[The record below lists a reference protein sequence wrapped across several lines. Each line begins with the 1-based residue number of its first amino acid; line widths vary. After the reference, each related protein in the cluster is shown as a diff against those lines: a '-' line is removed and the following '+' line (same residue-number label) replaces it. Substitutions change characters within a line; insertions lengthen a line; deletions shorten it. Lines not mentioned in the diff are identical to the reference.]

1 MSFTDSF
8 KDLAGGDLDDFA
20 PKPKAPS
27 QSAPPVPPAPTT
39 RQLERVGQDHGFT
52 VDNLPISRKLLKSG
66 RAATKDRAQPMTLRI
81 RVADWNRFSAFCERN
96 GYTVADGFEKLSV
109 LAEEL

>member
-1 MSFTDSF
+1 MSFSDSF
-8 KDLAGGDLDDFA
+8 KDLAGGDLNDFA

-27 QSAPPVPPAPTT
+27 LSAPPAPTT

-52 VDNLPISRKLLKSG
+52 VDNLPVSRKPLKSG

>member
-1 MSFTDSF
+1 MTITNSF
-8 KDLAGGDLDDFA
+8 KDLAGGDLDVFT

-27 QSAPPVPPAPTT
+27 MPAPTAQ
-39 RQLERVGQDHGFT
+39 QLERVAQDEGFT
-52 VDNLPISRKLLKSG
+52 LDNLPVSRRLLKSG
-66 RAATKDRAQPMTLRI
+66 RVASKERAQPMTLRI

-96 GYTVADGFEKLSV
+96 GYTVAEGFEKLSM